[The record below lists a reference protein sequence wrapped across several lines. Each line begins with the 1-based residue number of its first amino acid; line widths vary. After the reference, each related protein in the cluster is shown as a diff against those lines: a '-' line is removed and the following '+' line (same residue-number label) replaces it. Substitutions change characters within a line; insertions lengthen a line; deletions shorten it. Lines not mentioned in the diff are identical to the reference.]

1 MKVTIEPF
9 VTKSIIRNA
18 DGSPR
23 YTETNVSR
31 VRVDGVHAGFVPNGE
46 NAKVALQP
54 GFSALQAEEIGK
66 QVAKLLDRDK
76 LEVLRAPEMPASL
89 TSEPESEDSDFGY
102 DDN

>member
-9 VTKSIIRNA
+9 VVKSIKRNA

-23 YTETNVSR
+23 YRKTGISR
-31 VRVDGVHAGFVPNGE
+31 VRVDGVHAGFLPNGE

-54 GFSALQAEEIGK
+54 GFSALQKEEIGK
-66 QVAKLLDRDK
+66 QVAKLLDRDE
-76 LEVLRAPEMPASL
+76 LEVLQAPEVPASF